1 MFISKSFKELF
12 FMAFF
17 EKADAKVRTIF
28 ITTKLFR
35 RFFQKSFLSGFEEP
49 NFAFSIS
56 ITAASLSIAGAKLLL
71 YNISTKYTKH
81 FFAFISQV
89 FS

>member
-1 MFISKSFKELF
+1 
-12 FMAFF
+12 MAFF

-35 RFFQKSFLSGFEEP
+35 RNFQKSFLSGFEEP

-56 ITAASLSIAGAKLLL
+56 ITAASLSIAVAKLLL
-71 YNISTKYTKH
+71 YNISTKHINH
-81 FFAFISQV
+81 FFIIFLQLLC
-89 FS
+89 

>member
-1 MFISKSFKELF
+1 
-12 FMAFF
+12 MAFF

-49 NFAFSIS
+49 NFTFSIS

-71 YNISTKYTKH
+71 YNISTKHINH
-81 FFAFISQV
+81 FFRNFLKE

>member
-1 MFISKSFKELF
+1 
-12 FMAFF
+12 MAFF

-35 RFFQKSFLSGFEEP
+35 RNFKKKVFLSGFEEP

-56 ITAASLSIAGAKLLL
+56 ITAASLSIAGAKVEVFS
-71 YNISTKYTKH
+71 IPTKHTKH
-81 FFAFISQV
+81 FFAENLHPFT
-89 FS
+89 